1 MSLLLQYLQLCWFK
15 NNPVNLYPSTA
26 FLWKCISFYII
37 SGIIVEANISD
48 PADAT
53 LEVALRAIMAPSL
66 LAVLVFI
73 NRVKPLFNQLM
84 IAVFICE
91 NVIVTLG
98 ICLEIVDVFVQATAY
113 EDVPTILGVALLLWY
128 LAIVSYIF
136 RQVFNY
142 KMLKSSL
149 YSFIYFLSTY
159 GVPFM
164 FMELL

>member
-1 MSLLLQYLQLCWFK
+1 MSLFLQYLQLCWFK
-15 NNPVNLYPSTA
+15 NNPVNLYPSNA
-26 FLWKCISFYII
+26 FLWKCISFYLI

-53 LEVALRAIMAPSL
+53 LEVAMRAMMAPSL

-98 ICLEIVDVFVQATAY
+98 IGLEIVDVFVQATAY
-113 EDVPTILGVALLLWY
+113 ENVPTILGVVLLLWY

-136 RQVFNY
+136 RKVFNY
-142 KMLKSSL
+142 KILKSSL
-149 YSFIYFLSTY
+149 YSLIYFLSTY

>member
-1 MSLLLQYLQLCWFK
+1 
-15 NNPVNLYPSTA
+15 
-26 FLWKCISFYII
+26 
-37 SGIIVEANISD
+37 
-48 PADAT
+48 
-53 LEVALRAIMAPSL
+53 VALRAMMAPSL

-98 ICLEIVDVFVQATAY
+98 IGLEIVDVFVQATAY
-113 EDVPTILGVALLLWY
+113 ENVPTILGVVLLLWY

-136 RQVFNY
+136 RKVFNY
-142 KMLKSSL
+142 KILKSSL
-149 YSFIYFLSTY
+149 YSLIYFLSTY